1 MNRNEFGVFELEI
14 KGKNGK
20 AVIPHG
26 SKIKVKR
33 DIPVC
38 FPQFTTHYLSYKII

>member
-26 SKIKVKR
+26 SKVKVKE
-33 DIPVC
+33 
-38 FPQFTTHYLSYKII
+38 FPCVFRNLPHFCLTRFDL